1 MEERPRRRFVE
12 KVKERRER
20 HRQRSRIVRAA
31 VALAGFVVVLAGL
44 AMIPLPGPGLLIVAG
59 GLAILALE
67 FAWAERWL
75 ERTIEQVDAAG
86 DKVKRASRAQ
96 QVILGLLVVL
106 AVVAVVTLAYAWDL
120 PFLPG
125 RGFRWSVGT
134 IRPWAGSGSF
144 CSHAPSLS
152 S

>member
-1 MEERPRRRFVE
+1 MEERPRRRFVD
-12 KVKERRER
+12 KVRERRER
-20 HRQRSRIVRAA
+20 HRRRSRIVRAA

-44 AMIPLPGPGLLIVAG
+44 AMIPLPGPGLLIIAA

-106 AVVAVVTLAYAWDL
+106 AVAAAVTLAYAWDL
-120 PFLPG
+120 PFMPG
-125 RGFRWSVGT
+125 
-134 IRPWAGSGSF
+134 
-144 CSHAPSLS
+144 
-152 S
+152 

>member
-12 KVKERRER
+12 KVRERRER
-20 HRQRSRIVRAA
+20 HRRRSRVVRAA

-106 AVVAVVTLAYAWDL
+106 ALAAVVTLAYAWGF

-125 RGFRWSVGT
+125 
-134 IRPWAGSGSF
+134 
-144 CSHAPSLS
+144 
-152 S
+152 

>member
-1 MEERPRRRFVE
+1 VEERPRRRFVE
-12 KVKERRER
+12 MVKERRER

-44 AMIPLPGPGLLIVAG
+44 AMIPLPGPGLLIVAA

-67 FAWAERWL
+67 FVWAERWL
-75 ERTIEQVDAAG
+75 ERTIERVDAAS

-106 AVVAVVTLAYAWDL
+106 AVAAVVTLAYAWDL

-125 RGFRWSVGT
+125 
-134 IRPWAGSGSF
+134 
-144 CSHAPSLS
+144 
-152 S
+152 

>member
-12 KVKERRER
+12 KVRERRER

-44 AMIPLPGPGLLIVAG
+44 AMIPLPGPGLLIVAA

-106 AVVAVVTLAYAWDL
+106 AVAAVVTLAYAWDL

-125 RGFRWSVGT
+125 
-134 IRPWAGSGSF
+134 
-144 CSHAPSLS
+144 
-152 S
+152 

>member
-1 MEERPRRRFVE
+1 MEGRPSRRFVE
-12 KVKERRER
+12 RVRERRER
-20 HRQRSRIVRAA
+20 HRRRSRIVRAA

-44 AMIPLPGPGLLIVAG
+44 AMIPLPGPGLLIVAA

-67 FAWAERWL
+67 FAWAERLL

-106 AVVAVVTLAYAWDL
+106 ALAAVVTLAYAWGF

-125 RGFRWSVGT
+125 
-134 IRPWAGSGSF
+134 
-144 CSHAPSLS
+144 
-152 S
+152 

>member
-12 KVKERRER
+12 KVRERRER

-44 AMIPLPGPGLLIVAG
+44 AMIPLPGPGLLIVAA

-86 DKVKRASRAQ
+86 DKVRRASRAQ
-96 QVILGLLVVL
+96 QVILVLLVVL
-106 AVVAVVTLAYAWDL
+106 AVAAVITLAYAWDL

-125 RGFRWSVGT
+125 
-134 IRPWAGSGSF
+134 
-144 CSHAPSLS
+144 
-152 S
+152 

>member
-20 HRQRSRIVRAA
+20 HRRRSRIVRAA

-44 AMIPLPGPGLLIVAG
+44 AMIPLPGPGLLVVAA

-67 FAWAERWL
+67 FAWAERLL
-75 ERTIEQVDAAG
+75 ERTVRAG
-86 DKVKRASRAQ
+86 GRRRRQGETRVEGQ
-96 QVILGLLVVL
+96 QVIFGLLVVL
-106 AVVAVVTLAYAWDL
+106 ALAAVVTLAYAWGF

-125 RGFRWSVGT
+125 
-134 IRPWAGSGSF
+134 
-144 CSHAPSLS
+144 
-152 S
+152 

>member
-12 KVKERRER
+12 KVRERRER
-20 HRQRSRIVRAA
+20 HRRRSRIVRAA

-44 AMIPLPGPGLLIVAG
+44 AAIPLPGPGLLIVAG

-96 QVILGLLVVL
+96 QVILGLLGVL
-106 AVVAVVTLAYAWDL
+106 AAAAAITLAYAWDL

-125 RGFRWSVGT
+125 
-134 IRPWAGSGSF
+134 
-144 CSHAPSLS
+144 
-152 S
+152 

>member
-12 KVKERRER
+12 KVRERRER

-44 AMIPLPGPGLLIVAG
+44 AMIPLPGPGLLIVAA

-86 DKVKRASRAQ
+86 DKVRRASRAQ

-106 AVVAVVTLAYAWDL
+106 AVAAMITAAYAWDL

-125 RGFRWSVGT
+125 
-134 IRPWAGSGSF
+134 
-144 CSHAPSLS
+144 
-152 S
+152 

>member
-12 KVKERRER
+12 MVRERRER

-44 AMIPLPGPGLLIVAG
+44 AMIPLPGPGLLIVAA

-67 FAWAERWL
+67 FVWAERWL
-75 ERTIEQVDAAG
+75 ERTIERVDAAS

-106 AVVAVVTLAYAWDL
+106 AVAAVVTLAYAWDL

-125 RGFRWSVGT
+125 
-134 IRPWAGSGSF
+134 
-144 CSHAPSLS
+144 
-152 S
+152 

>member
-12 KVKERRER
+12 KVRERRER

-44 AMIPLPGPGLLIVAG
+44 AAIPLPGPGLLIVAA

-96 QVILGLLVVL
+96 QVVMVLLVV
-106 AVVAVVTLAYAWDL
+106 VAAAALVTLAYAWDL

-125 RGFRWSVGT
+125 
-134 IRPWAGSGSF
+134 
-144 CSHAPSLS
+144 
-152 S
+152 

>member
-1 MEERPRRRFVE
+1 MEPEPRPRRRFVE
-12 KVKERRER
+12 AVKERRER
-20 HRQRSRIVRAA
+20 HRKRSRVVRAA

-44 AMIPLPGPGLLIVAG
+44 AMIPLPGPGLLIVAA

-106 AVVAVVTLAYAWDL
+106 ALAAVVTLAYAWDF

-125 RGFRWSVGT
+125 
-134 IRPWAGSGSF
+134 
-144 CSHAPSLS
+144 
-152 S
+152 